1 MEYLN
6 QKYYYLRQTCIL
18 IEILF
23 LRSRGGGGGGAT
35 MDRDLLVELTFWESV
50 TVMQLIKTENN
61 KYFTTDGTGVIY
73 ISSK

>member
-6 QKYYYLRQTCIL
+6 QKYYYLRQVCIL

-23 LRSRGGGGGGAT
+23 PQSKGGGGLPWTG
-35 MDRDLLVELTFWESV
+35 DLLVELTFWESV

>member
-1 MEYLN
+1 M
-6 QKYYYLRQTCIL
+6 CIL

-23 LRSRGGGGGGAT
+23 LQSKGGGAT

-61 KYFTTDGTGVIY
+61 KFFTTYGTEVIY